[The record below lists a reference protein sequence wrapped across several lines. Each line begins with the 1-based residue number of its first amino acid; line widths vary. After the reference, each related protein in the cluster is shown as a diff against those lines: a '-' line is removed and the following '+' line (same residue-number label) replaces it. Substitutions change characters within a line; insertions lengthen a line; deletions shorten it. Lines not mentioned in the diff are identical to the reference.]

1 MCGTKQQENE
11 SAFSLIYFSVN
22 STAITFL
29 LHLIKVSILPIKLQ
43 TLWQLVLIHLNI
55 GEFITAKTFKNKQL
69 KQRRLIYL

>member
-43 TLWQLVLIHLNI
+43 TL
-55 GEFITAKTFKNKQL
+55 
-69 KQRRLIYL
+69 